1 MYFKNKVE
9 QGFSLVEMLVAVS
22 ILLIIIVGPMT
33 VTSRASN
40 SSAFASEQVQAFFLV
55 QEGLELAEKA
65 RDELLLRG
73 FLPPSNA
80 NYLSDPWDEF
90 TETGPGGLY
99 RDCYTSVNSNGCGLE
114 WDEDGGNPEALRAP
128 ISCATI
134 TNCKIKYKAAAERAK
149 FTYSTLGAPPDT
161 PFTRT
166 VKFISHGNNAVEIR
180 SEVTW
185 RSGSLIAQQ
194 KVEAQTFLYNI
205 YATP

>member
-65 RDELLLRG
+65 RDELLLRN
-73 FLPPSNA
+73 FLPSTDSN
-80 NYLSDPWDEF
+80 YVSDPWSDFIESGP
-90 TETGPGGLY
+90 TGPY
-99 RDCYTSVNSNGCGLE
+99 RHCYSNGCGLE
-114 WDEDGGNPEALRAP
+114 WNTNGTGLATV
-128 ISCATI
+128 ISCATVA
-134 TNCKIKYKAAAERAK
+134 TCKLNYKASADRSK
-149 FTYSTLGAPPDT
+149 FTYSTVGLFETT
-161 PFTRT
+161 PFTRIIR
-166 VKFISHGNNAVEIR
+166 FIPHGSNAVEIR